1 MTIPAVSWS
10 ALDADAKRGRILT
23 AARDLFA
30 RDGLDAPMPA
40 LAAALGVG
48 VGSLYRCY
56 PSKHE
61 LIAALMIQRLE
72 QIRAV
77 VVAAAPDDDAD
88 AWRALCSLL
97 RELAEE
103 QAGDEVFGRADQ
115 LVGGDR
121 RVRRA
126 QAPTRAPATCTC
138 CSRRRAPRATSI
150 APGGSGCSS
159 CSSTR
164 WRSPARAPN
173 KLRAW

>member
-126 QAPTRAPATCTC
+126 QAATLAAFQALLDRAKAAGHARADARARDVHLLFASTRAA
-138 CSRRRAPRATSI
+138 RNVDR
-150 APGGSGCSS
+150 SGWE
-159 CSSTR
+159 R
-164 WRSPARAPN
+164 
-173 KLRAW
+173 